1 MTPNFDNV
9 ATARPLAVC
18 RAPVDG
24 FEGLL
29 GRSPAMQDLYDDL
42 ARIAPTDL
50 TVLVQGETG
59 SGKDVVAEAIHR
71 ASARRDGPYV
81 VFDCGAV
88 APSLAESELFGH
100 ERGAFT
106 GALGARPGVF
116 ELAQHG
122 TLFLD
127 ELGELPKD
135 LQPKLLR
142 ALEKREI
149 RRVGGLKTIQ
159 VDVRIVAATNRDL
172 LAEVARGAFRQDL
185 YFRVAAAQVLVPA
198 LRQRLDDL
206 PLLVRH
212 LLAKMSPP
220 RSVDELPAQAWE
232 QLLSHAWPGN
242 VRELRNALQRLL
254 LTPERAL
261 HAAASPADTPSQVVV
276 TADEPIVPL
285 HQARVEANH
294 AFERDYLR
302 AVLRRTNGNVTR
314 AAAVAQVSRQVMTK
328 LVRKHAG
335 DRRAP

>member
-1 MTPNFDNV
+1 
-9 ATARPLAVC
+9 
-18 RAPVDG
+18 
-24 FEGLL
+24 
-29 GRSPAMQDLYDDL
+29 MQDLYDDL

-50 TVLVQGETG
+50 TVLVEGETG

-106 GALGARPGVF
+106 GACGARPGVF

-159 VDVRIVAATNRDL
+159 FDVRIVAATNRDL
-172 LAEVARGAFRQDL
+172 MAEVTRGAFRQDL
-185 YFRVAAAQVLVPA
+185 YFRVAAAQVSVPA

-212 LLAKMSPP
+212 FLAKMSPP
-220 RSVDELPAQAWE
+220 RSVDELPAHAWE
-232 QLLSHAWPGN
+232 QLFSHAWPGN

-254 LTPERAL
+254 VTPERGL
-261 HAAASPADTPSQVVV
+261 HAPASPADTPSQVVV
-276 TADEPIVPL
+276 AANDEVIVPL

-302 AVLRRTNGNVTR
+302 AVLRRTKGNVTR

-328 LVRKHAG
+328 LVRKHAR
-335 DRRAP
+335 DLRTP